1 MEDYTKEE
9 VLKELSLLDQTSRKR
24 EIVDQRS
31 YLIGILALKFG
42 LSEHAIAKLT
52 GLKRTKVNY
61 NKRLPIQFKDDVIYK
76 QNVYVYAQLF
86 PYDFSKTYSIKS
98 HRQHTVVLTVEDKL
112 GKKLLKIRNLLG
124 HDDIRVTIKHLLEKS
139 IRLWEE

>member
-1 MEDYTKEE
+1 MEDYSKEE

-24 EIVDQRS
+24 IIVDQRS
-31 YLIGILALKFG
+31 YLIGILSQKFG
-42 LSEHAIAKLT
+42 LSEHSIAKLT

-76 QNVYVYAQLF
+76 QNVYVHAQLF
-86 PYDFSKTYSIKS
+86 PFDFSRVYAIKA
-98 HRQHTVVLTVEDKL
+98 HRQHTVVLPVDDKL
-112 GKKLLKIRNLLG
+112 GKKLVKIRKLLG
-124 HDDIRVTIKHLLEKS
+124 HDDIRTTITHLLEKS